1 MVTARNES
9 VAYREY
15 GNYEHEVLER
25 VRMQSA
31 RNRAASAPAR
41 RQREQTHSAPR
52 TAQRTVAKAAA
63 PKKKPAAVRPKGKKK
78 LGLKASVKPF
88 LMICFG
94 FAVAALLITRYANIA
109 SANSNIIA
117 LEKELK
123 EERRITETLNVK
135 LAQSGDLAAIQETA
149 KNRLGMNY
157 PAADQTVYLD
167 VSLSGGDAGG
177 GRATAQ
183 AIAKPTGFVDTVLG
197 LLH

>member
-9 VAYREY
+9 VAYRGYED
-15 GNYEHEVLER
+15 YEHEVLRR
-25 VRMQSA
+25 VQSA
-31 RNRAASAPAR
+31 RTRGAAAAPVR
-41 RQREQTHSAPR
+41 TKRPQNAPR
-52 TAQRTVAKAAA
+52 TAQRTAAAARAAA
-63 PKKKPAAVRPKGKKK
+63 PKKAAPRPKAKRK

-94 FAVAALLITRYANIA
+94 FAIAALLITRYANIA
-109 SANSNIIA
+109 SANNNIIA

-123 EERRITETLNVK
+123 EERRITESLNVK

-149 KNRLGMNY
+149 KNRLSMNY

-167 VSLSGGDAGG
+167 VSLSGSDAGS